1 MLKVMS
7 VARGQILFYKI
18 CEVTME
24 LLQKQIHDTEEKLK
38 KTVESTVREFSEI
51 RTGRANPGIVE
62 GIMVECYDTHM
73 PLKQVATIS
82 VPEPRLLTIHPWDQ
96 SNVSP
101 IERAILKS
109 ELGIT
114 PVNDGKVIR
123 ISIPTLTKERIEE
136 LKKILHRIAEQGRV
150 SIRTVRRDAIAAVDK
165 MESSKQIT
173 EDAKFKGH
181 DDIQKLTERYTKKI
195 DELLAN
201 KEKEL
206 V

>member
-1 MLKVMS
+1 
-7 VARGQILFYKI
+7 
-18 CEVTME
+18 ME
-24 LLQKQIHDTEEKLK
+24 LLQKQVHDTEEKIK
-38 KTVESTVREFSEI
+38 KAVDSTVREFSEI

-62 GIMVECYDTHM
+62 GIIVECYDTHM

-82 VPEPRLLTIHPWDQ
+82 VPEPRLIAIHPWDQ
-96 SNVSP
+96 SNIQA

-109 ELGIT
+109 GIGIS
-114 PVNDGKVIR
+114 PVNDGKMIR
-123 ISIPTLTKERIEE
+123 ISIPSLTRERIEE
-136 LKKILHRIAEQGRV
+136 LKKILHKIAEHGRV
-150 SIRTVRRDAIAAVDK
+150 SIRTVRRDAMAAVDK

-181 DDIQKLTERYTKKI
+181 DEIQKLTERYIKKI
-195 DELLAN
+195 DELLLN

>member
-1 MLKVMS
+1 MATHGVKLEW
-7 VARGQILFYKI
+7 RGD
-18 CEVTME
+18 ME
-24 LLQKQIHDTEEKLK
+24 PLQKQIHDTEEKLK
-38 KTVESTVREFSEI
+38 KTIDSTIREFSEI

-62 GIMVECYDTHM
+62 GIMVECYGTHM

-82 VPEPRLLTIHPWDQ
+82 VPEPRLIAIHPWDP
-96 SNVSP
+96 SNIQA

-109 ELGIT
+109 ELGIN
-114 PVNDGKVIR
+114 PVNDGKLIR
-123 ISIPTLTKERIEE
+123 IAIPTLTKERIEE
-136 LKKILHRIAEQGRV
+136 LKKILHKIAEQGRV
-150 SIRTVRRDAIAAVDK
+150 YIRTVRRDAIGAVDK

-173 EDAKFKGH
+173 EDAKFKSH
-181 DDIQKLTERYTKKI
+181 DEIQKLTEKYTKKI

>member
-1 MLKVMS
+1 
-7 VARGQILFYKI
+7 
-18 CEVTME
+18 ME
-24 LLQKQIHDTEEKLK
+24 PLQKQVHDTEEKLK
-38 KTVESTVREFSEI
+38 KTVDATLREFSEI
-51 RTGRANPGIVE
+51 RTGRANPAIVE
-62 GIMVECYDTHM
+62 GVMVECYDTHM

-82 VPEPRLLTIHPWDQ
+82 VPEPRLISIHPWDAG
-96 SNVSP
+96 NLAA

-109 ELGIT
+109 ELGIN
-114 PVNDGKVIR
+114 PVNDGKIIR

-136 LKKILHRIAEQGRV
+136 LKKILHKIAEQGRV
-150 SIRTVRRDAIAAVDK
+150 SIRTVRRDAIAGIDK

-181 DDIQKLTERYTKKI
+181 DDIQKLTEKYTKKI
-195 DELLAN
+195 DELLVN